1 MKKHELE
8 DRLIDYYNK
17 VSSDKSRWIRDKLPS
32 GHVIDEDKSIKWNK
46 EEVDKRND
54 LVEATWKRDCE
65 NAKGIINNL
74 LVDIFEYYKD
84 EYEFLTTYEQF
95 ENIWER
101 ATYYYEGSCVNIFDE
116 FEHRAEFIEEIYKL
130 GRY

>member
-32 GHVIDEDKSIKWNK
+32 GHVIDEDKSVKWNK

-65 NAKGIINNL
+65 NAKGIINDL

-84 EYEFLTTYEQF
+84 
-95 ENIWER
+95 
-101 ATYYYEGSCVNIFDE
+101 
-116 FEHRAEFIEEIYKL
+116 
-130 GRY
+130 